1 MNIQR
6 SGHSGGLICGKVHV
20 DEIDR
25 GFVSGDVLH
34 GDEIG
39 WIDVVV
45 VVVEARADLRKVK
58 EAKETVEGVNRD
70 EGKTEGGE
78 DAGRGEVDEG
88 AP

>member
-1 MNIQR
+1 MDTCIQR
-6 SGHSGGLICGKVHV
+6 SGHSGELIRGKVQV

-45 VVVEARADLRKVK
+45 VRSTGGSPES
-58 EAKETVEGVNRD
+58 
-70 EGKTEGGE
+70 EGGE
-78 DAGRGEVDEG
+78 GEG
-88 AP
+88 